1 MTDVLLLYVITV
13 LLLGW
18 SWIIVF
24 LAWVVGVVCC
34 AMAWGGIVAGLS
46 VLRRAVRHGR

>member
-1 MTDVLLLYVITV
+1 MTDVLLFYVITV
-13 LLLGW
+13 LVLCW
-18 SWIIVF
+18 SWSIVF

-46 VLRRAVRHGR
+46 VIGRACRS